1 MKENKGLAETNLSTQ
16 AFGIQTTSCMQHEA
30 SFSRVVINNL
40 NTAQRCRALAP
51 AIGDE
56 KLTRAPR
63 ETFVSS
69 THKHHVRL
77 NTEALTHSRVRH
89 RHANSAPCLLLLA
102 VAAATMAICF
112 YCFPDKIFST
122 AEPFRRP
129 YLSNI

>member
-1 MKENKGLAETNLSTQ
+1 MKENKGLAETNLSIQ

-51 AIGDE
+51 AKGDE

-89 RHANSAPCLLLLA
+89 RHANS
-102 VAAATMAICF
+102 
-112 YCFPDKIFST
+112 
-122 AEPFRRP
+122 
-129 YLSNI
+129 